1 MTSPT
6 SPVARSLALL
16 ILIAACLFFIGLGR
30 LPLVEPDEGR
40 NAEVAREMVVTHD
53 WVTPHYDGLPYLDK
67 PAVLFWMIGAAFQ
80 AFGMS
85 AWSARFPEALAA
97 LAAVLMAW
105 MMGRKMFNGR
115 VGMLAGLILATS
127 PLFFG
132 FARTVIFDMPLTLL
146 VTVSLFCFWLNRR
159 KNCLWLDAVAFAAM
173 GVGAITKGPVAF
185 LLPLLTILAYYAIA
199 GRFRD
204 IKKVH
209 WGAGWLVLLAVALPW
224 FIDVSLRNPGF
235 PKYALWEESLLRF
248 TTGAQMHRSNGPL
261 YYIPV
266 YFAGFFPWSFFFIIA
281 ALKRV
286 KGWRKLRDEAHQA
299 ELFLLTWAGVVF
311 VFFTISQSKLPGY
324 VLPALPPLSILVGKA
339 WQDAFAGEGRRD
351 GDTNSR
357 LAAGAPGGLAGGFVA
372 VIFTGLLMGA
382 SAEALHFVRPT
393 AKILSRI
400 PPSVTHLLPSAL
412 FHGAVILVAL
422 GALGWRLIRRAPRR
436 TVGWPAFTVA
446 ALVVPLLAIALFQP
460 LASYAQVDSSRELA
474 ETIQRSAA
482 RNLPIYG
489 YYYFR
494 TGLPFYLQRPIG
506 LVTEDGDETTSNYIT
521 ARFSR
526 FHNRPATSIAQ
537 DASATPLL
545 TPGPLIDGLELKPL
559 IGGASFLLMA
569 RNNQLA
575 ELLGSYAGIEPLW
588 TGWRFSIL
596 LVPVSKKTEPA
607 LRPQQQE
614 PEPTLKLGRY
624 CSAGLYARHA
634 ALKGGATDKHN
645 FQTQYQTSPE
655 K

>member
-6 SPVARSLALL
+6 SAAARSLALL
-16 ILIAACLFFIGLGR
+16 IIVAGCLFFIGLGR
-30 LPLVEPDEGR
+30 MPLLEPDEGR

-53 WVTPHYDGLPYLDK
+53 WITPHYDGLPYLDK
-67 PAVLFWMIGAAFQ
+67 PAVLFWMIAAAFQ

-97 LAAVLMAW
+97 LAAVLVVW
-105 MMGRKMFNGR
+105 MMGRRMFSGR
-115 VGMLAGLILATS
+115 VGILAGIILATA

-146 VTVSLFCFWLNRR
+146 VTISLFCFWLNRR
-159 KNCLWLDAVAFAAM
+159 KSCLWLDAVAFAAM

-185 LLPLLTILAYYAIA
+185 LLPLITILAYYALA

-204 IKKVH
+204 IKRIH

-248 TTGAQMHRSNGPL
+248 TTGARMHRSNGPL

-266 YFAGFFPWSFFFIIA
+266 YFAGFFPWSFFLLFA
-281 ALKRV
+281 GWKRI
-286 KGWRKLRDEAHQA
+286 KAWRKLRDEAHQA
-299 ELFLLTWAGVVF
+299 EMFLFAWAGVVF
-311 VFFTISQSKLPGY
+311 VFFTISRSKLPGY
-324 VLPALPPLSILVGKA
+324 ILPALPPLSILAAKA
-339 WQDAFAGEGRRD
+339 WHGAFAGEAQREARPRH
-351 GDTNSR
+351 T
-357 LAAGAPGGLAGGFVA
+357 AGAPGGLAGGFVA

-382 SAEALHFVRPT
+382 LAESLHFMRPT
-393 AKILSRI
+393 AKALSRI

-422 GALGWRLIRRAPRR
+422 GVLGWRLIRRQRSGAA
-436 TVGWPAFTVA
+436 GWPAFTA
-446 ALVVPLLAIALFQP
+446 SALVVPLLAIALFQP
-460 LASYAQVDSSRELA
+460 LASYAQIDSSRDLA
-474 ETIQRSAA
+474 KTIQRSAA
-482 RNLPIYG
+482 RNMPIYG

-526 FHNRPATSIAQ
+526 FHNAPAASIAQ
-537 DASATPLL
+537 DASASPLP
-545 TPGPLIDGLELKPL
+545 TRGPLIDGLELKPL
-559 IGGASFLLMA
+559 IGNSPFLLMA
-569 RNNQLA
+569 RNNQMSD
-575 ELLGSYAGIEPLW
+575 LLSNYSGMEPLW

-596 LVPVSKKTEPA
+596 LVPGGKKKGPGVRPPDTERRAQTGMVTSHP
-607 LRPQQQE
+607 PW
-614 PEPTLKLGRY
+614 PTSSEASL
-624 CSAGLYARHA
+624 
-634 ALKGGATDKHN
+634 
-645 FQTQYQTSPE
+645 E